1 MSIERDRAE
10 GMLQRI
16 DDAARRSEDYRRR
29 AVSAGVKPQRAA
41 ARAKAMYGRAYDR
54 MVKDYNRGVHAAP
67 TQFLLTKVMN
77 GNEA

>member
-10 GMLQRI
+10 GVLQRL
-16 DDAARRSEDYRRR
+16 DDAARRSEESRRR

-54 MVKDYNRGVHAAP
+54 MVRDYNRVHAAP
-67 TQFLLTKVMN
+67 F
-77 GNEA
+77 GDNEEPF

>member
-29 AVSAGVKPQRAA
+29 AVSAGVKPQKAA
-41 ARAKAMYGRAYDR
+41 VKARAMYDRAYDR
-54 MVKDYNRGVHAAP
+54 MVRDYNRGVHAVP
-67 TQFLLTKVMN
+67 LWN
-77 GNEA
+77 GEEPF